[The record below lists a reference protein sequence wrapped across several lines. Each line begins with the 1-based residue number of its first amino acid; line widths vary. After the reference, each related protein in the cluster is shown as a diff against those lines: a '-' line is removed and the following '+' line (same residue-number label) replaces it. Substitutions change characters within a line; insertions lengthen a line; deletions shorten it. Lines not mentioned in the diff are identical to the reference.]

1 MEESANGQTILA
13 LYPNDNGNKIPFY
26 SRIGTKL
33 AVGFLA
39 VAVITGTVGYLSFD
53 NSQTVGEKF
62 HLLITQSLP
71 TIDSLKELKAAA
83 LNIEV
88 STKEYLFTPDVSDD
102 VVLQE
107 LNEQKDKFNENLNI
121 YEGLVDKYFDDLQAV
136 IDRFK
141 P

>member
-13 LYPNDNGNKIPFY
+13 LYPNDNGNQIPFY
-26 SRIGTKL
+26 TIGTKL
-33 AVGFLA
+33 AVGFLV

-83 LNIEV
+83 LNIEA
-88 STKEYLFTPDVSDD
+88 SAKEYLFTPASTTT
-102 VVLQE
+102 L
-107 LNEQKDKFNENLNI
+107 FYEN
-121 YEGLVDKYFDDLQAV
+121 
-136 IDRFK
+136 
-141 P
+141 